1 MSRRRI
7 STLCLVAAII
17 AGSVRSTIS
26 ATLTSYISKEG
37 KVIVILNGEM
47 VLLAA
52 ILLTAAALAA
62 DTRSVE
68 TQCKMA
74 VAKVIQA
81 TGMELR
87 EISKTSPYL
96 PESKIMAF
104 ALKHPLVPDDDYAAE
119 LNCLTGD
126 SLNFLITSVNEYP
139 PSAWFNLVA
148 KGGAALTGAS
158 VQTVRKAIDECYAKT
173 LGSEAGEITE
183 IVKQLFTVDC
193 SRMPSAGITITVFQ
207 PLNLP

>member
-1 MSRRRI
+1 METPKAVSSRSFCLTVATVALVTLFI
-7 STLCLVAAII
+7 ATSTGAKT
-17 AGSVRSTIS
+17 VRSD
-26 ATLTSYISKEG
+26 
-37 KVIVILNGEM
+37 
-47 VLLAA
+47 
-52 ILLTAAALAA
+52 
-62 DTRSVE
+62 DTRPVE

-96 PESKIMAF
+96 PESKTMAF

-119 LNCLTGD
+119 LNCLTMD
-126 SLNFLITSVNEYP
+126 SLNLLITSVDEYP

-173 LGSEAGEITE
+173 LGSEADEITE

-193 SRMPSAGITITVFQ
+193 SRMPPAGITMTVFQ
-207 PLNLP
+207 PLN

>member
-1 MSRRRI
+1 
-7 STLCLVAAII
+7 
-17 AGSVRSTIS
+17 
-26 ATLTSYISKEG
+26 
-37 KVIVILNGEM
+37 M

-52 ILLTAAALAA
+52 ILLASAALAA
-62 DTRSVE
+62 DTRPVE

-104 ALKHPLVPDDDYAAE
+104 ALKHPLVRDDDYAAE
-119 LNCLTGD
+119 LSCLTGD
-126 SLNFLITSVNEYP
+126 SLNLLITSVDEYP
-139 PSAWFNLVA
+139 SSAWFNLVA

-173 LGSEAGEITE
+173 LGSEEITE
-183 IVKQLFTVDC
+183 IVKPLFTVDC
-193 SRMPSAGITITVFQ
+193 STMHSAGITMTIFQ